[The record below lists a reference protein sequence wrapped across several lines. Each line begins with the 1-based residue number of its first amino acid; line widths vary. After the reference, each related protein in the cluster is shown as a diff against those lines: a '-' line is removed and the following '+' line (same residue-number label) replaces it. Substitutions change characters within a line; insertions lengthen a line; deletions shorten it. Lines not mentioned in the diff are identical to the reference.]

1 MQELLVQEELRR
13 VVYGGCGMTR
23 QSIIE
28 AQEYLRVKT
37 EYGCKRIIDVRALFK
52 SHNPSEVIKFLK
64 DYLREKEKTLKNMI
78 LIDKSHPKVDQIVAA
93 MFRISMAIKSLKEGE
108 EVISVERSQQGTEES
123 GRFHKRDSGGHSGSG
138 KWQDSGH
145 DGKDRKSGQTIQR
158 AA

>member
-1 MQELLVQEELRR
+1 MQELLIQEELRR
-13 VVYGGCGMTR
+13 VVYGGCGMTK

-52 SHNPSEVIKFLK
+52 SHNDSEVIKFLK

-93 MFRISMAIKSLKEGE
+93 MFRISMAIKSLEEGE
-108 EVISVERSQQGTEES
+108 GVIKIERSQQGTEES
-123 GRFHKRDSGGHSGSG
+123 GRFHKRDSGGHSGTG
-138 KWQDSGH
+138 IGQDARH
-145 DGKDRKSGQTIQR
+145 DGKDRKPGQTIQR